1 MDEEAKS
8 RSGLRRIPASEYQS
22 RLSNA
27 RAWRPHTDL
36 LEDEAAYLVL
46 VEVAGMKKGEFAVT
60 CDGKRL
66 TVRGYRPEAASA
78 RAFHQMEIA
87 YGSFATVIQLPGEV
101 DTERIKATYRDGFLR
116 IVLPKISATT
126 IRVE

>member
-1 MDEEAKS
+1 
-8 RSGLRRIPASEYQS
+8 
-22 RLSNA
+22 
-27 RAWRPHTDL
+27 
-36 LEDEAAYLVL
+36 
-46 VEVAGMKKGEFAVT
+46 MKKGEFAVT